1 MAGGEDRVRASGRQ
15 VCGRRVSRQERRR
28 GEAGARPTHDDDLR
42 PLLQP
47 PNERTNTKQETRR
60 RRTPLPPIRPPQERE
75 LVMEATA
82 EPLDLTGFP
91 PEYWYQQFV
100 AFDGLNCGVPTR
112 TTPTLTPTTLRNIEQ
127 TFIELQSEADAAT
140 PHQNEAGFVPPVVQ
154 PVPREGSTFTSV
166 DSKTWQGG
174 SATVTAIV
182 PRRQSSANTTA
193 NTTVNGGT
201 PSGGGQG
208 RRNVGGRRP
217 VKDDRLSPEEEERR
231 RVRRERNKMAAARC
245 RKRRMD
251 HTNSLLLETE
261 GLEQKKQGLQKEIQ
275 QLQLQKE
282 ELEFLLE
289 AHKVSCRLTA
299 NPEHAPSSPPDV
311 KPLIFNLHDDDS
323 EMVEVMERRAHPPC
337 PPSLPPPR
345 SPPPVHHNTRPPRP
359 TTLSVAAA
367 FAPAHHVLPGGG
379 SAASEVAGV
388 PITTPSA
395 GIPFNFESLMEGGTG
410 LTPVGGGCATSSL
423 PPLMVP
429 SCSSQQRNSG
439 TSSTGG
445 VGVEMSSPDAVPP
458 KLVSL

>member
-1 MAGGEDRVRASGRQ
+1 MAT
-15 VCGRRVSRQERRR
+15 
-28 GEAGARPTHDDDLR
+28 EAVG
-42 PLLQP
+42 
-47 PNERTNTKQETRR
+47 
-60 RRTPLPPIRPPQERE
+60 
-75 LVMEATA
+75 A

-127 TFIELQSEADAAT
+127 TFIELQNEVEAAT

-154 PVPREGSTFTSV
+154 PIPREGSTFTSV

-174 SATVTAIV
+174 SATVAAVTPKRQALTTTA
-182 PRRQSSANTTA
+182 ANTGA
-193 NTTVNGGT
+193 AHMAVNGGGGHGGGGGSA
-201 PSGGGQG
+201 SGGG

-289 AHKVSCRLTA
+289 AHKVSCRLTGH
-299 NPEHAPSSPPDV
+299 PEHPPASPPDV
-311 KPLIFNLHDDDS
+311 KPLIFSLNDDDT
-323 EMVEVMERRAHPPC
+323 EMVVDDVMDRGGRIQ
-337 PPSLPPPR
+337 PSLPPPR
-345 SPPPVHHNTRPPRP
+345 SPPPLRPLNNARPSRP

-367 FAPAHHVLPGGG
+367 FAPAHHMIPGGAG
-379 SAASEVAGV
+379 SAASEVVAGI

-395 GIPFNFESLMEGGTG
+395 GIPFNFDSLMEGGTG
-410 LTPVGGGCATSSL
+410 LTPVGGASSVSM
-423 PPLMVP
+423 PLMVP

-439 TSSTGG
+439 TSNGGG
-445 VGVEMSSPDAVPP
+445 VGPEMSSPEAVPP